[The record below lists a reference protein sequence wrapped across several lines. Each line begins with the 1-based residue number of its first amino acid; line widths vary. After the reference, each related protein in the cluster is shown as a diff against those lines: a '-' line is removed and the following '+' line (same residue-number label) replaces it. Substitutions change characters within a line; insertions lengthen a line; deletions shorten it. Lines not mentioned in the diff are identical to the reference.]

1 MRASTFRIP
10 SRLAFLLALALAA
23 RNANLYA
30 EELWSDSGFFVDM
43 PAGFA
48 LQDGDGTSRFSFA
61 DPNGVMEYDI
71 LAYDAGRYPSAE
83 ALAVEA
89 LGKIGSKGE
98 REGFSYEGREAVFA
112 ELAFSLNGQSR
123 RGFGVFIG
131 GYRPQ
136 AASGGKPGSG
146 PKTVPA
152 GRSYALLAHAPEAAF
167 DSYTPFIL
175 SCIDAFSIDRAARR
189 APGPLSQY
197 ILAWPAE
204 RSAVK
209 RVVLPGGGSAEL
221 PWSDREA
228 EQETETA
235 TREYGVLTSYA
246 QEPELWVDAWA
257 RFYRMAYR
265 ESAARLDRLVLEL
278 AKELPR
284 GDPTETARRV
294 LAWVQLFAYER
305 DPDGI
310 DFVPPLSSAYE
321 ARGDCDA
328 RALVAV
334 AVLERL
340 GIDAILML
348 SREHS
353 HAMFAVDVPG
363 GGQRFPFGGK
373 KYLVAETTAKVG
385 LGLIAA
391 DQADWGAWL
400 GVDLGQ

>member
-1 MRASTFRIP
+1 
-10 SRLAFLLALALAA
+10 
-23 RNANLYA
+23 
-30 EELWSDSGFFVDM
+30 
-43 PAGFA
+43 
-48 LQDGDGTSRFSFA
+48 
-61 DPNGVMEYDI
+61 
-71 LAYDAGRYPSAE
+71 
-83 ALAVEA
+83 
-89 LGKIGSKGE
+89 
-98 REGFSYEGREAVFA
+98 
-112 ELAFSLNGQSR
+112 
-123 RGFGVFIG
+123 
-131 GYRPQ
+131 
-136 AASGGKPGSG
+136 
-146 PKTVPA
+146 
-152 GRSYALLAHAPEAAF
+152 
-167 DSYTPFIL
+167 
-175 SCIDAFSIDRAARR
+175 
-189 APGPLSQY
+189 LSQY